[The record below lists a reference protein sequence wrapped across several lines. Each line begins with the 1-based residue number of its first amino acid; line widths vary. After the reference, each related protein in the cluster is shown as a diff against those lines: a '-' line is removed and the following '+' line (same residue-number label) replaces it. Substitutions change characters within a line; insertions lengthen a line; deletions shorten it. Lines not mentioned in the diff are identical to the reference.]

1 VARRAG
7 ILVLLFAAALQPC
20 IAQTPAPKAPDRVAE
35 LRSRFDHDPDPIRK
49 AKLMPQLGDAEFRE
63 IEGDLLAERLP
74 DALMILQQYSDEAQS
89 CEKELEAK
97 GVNAEQHPA
106 GFKQLQFSLR
116 ESLRRLDD
124 LLVTLTADERA
135 PFEPVRKDIDEMNR
149 RLIHELFPRQP
160 AAEEPKSG
168 NVK

>member
-1 VARRAG
+1 MAEKVG
-7 ILVLLFAAALQPC
+7 ILLLLLVAAVTVC
-20 IAQTPAPKAPDRVAE
+20 VGQTAATKSPDRVAE

-63 IEGDLLAERLP
+63 VESDLLAERLP
-74 DALMILQQYSDEAQS
+74 DALMILQQYGDEAQS

-135 PFEPVRKDIDEMNR
+135 PFEPVRRDIDEMNR

-160 AAEEPKSG
+160 ATEEPKPE

>member
-1 VARRAG
+1 LAEKVG
-7 ILVLLFAAALQPC
+7 ILLLLLVAAVTPC
-20 IAQTPAPKAPDRVAE
+20 VGQAPANKPPDRVAE

-63 IEGDLLAERLP
+63 LESDLLAERLP
-74 DALMILQQYSDEAQS
+74 AALMVLQQYRDEAQS

-97 GVNAEQHPA
+97 GVNAEQHPT

-124 LLVTLTADERA
+124 LLVTLTSEEQA
-135 PFEPVRKDIDEMNR
+135 PFAPARKDIDDMNR
-149 RLIHELFPRQP
+149 RLIRELFPRQP
-160 AAEEPKSG
+160 AAEEPKPE
-168 NVK
+168 NVR

>member
-1 VARRAG
+1 MG
-7 ILVLLFAAALQPC
+7 ILLLLLVVDVTLCVGQA
-20 IAQTPAPKAPDRVAE
+20 PANKPPDRVAE

-63 IEGDLLAERLP
+63 LESDLLAERLP
-74 DALMILQQYSDEAQS
+74 DALMVLQQYRDEAQS

-97 GVNAEQHPA
+97 GVNAEQHPT

-124 LLVTLTADERA
+124 LLVTLTSEEQA
-135 PFEPVRKDIDEMNR
+135 PFAPARKDIDDMNR
-149 RLIHELFPRQP
+149 RLIRELFPRQP
-160 AAEEPKSG
+160 AAEEPKPE
-168 NVK
+168 NVR